1 MTAFA
6 SLPDFLRAPATAKV
20 LDALPGSR
28 AVGGAVRD
36 ALAGLPVADVDV
48 AAPFPPEEIM
58 ARLLAAGCKV
68 FETGLAHGT
77 VTAVW
82 DHQPIEVTALRR
94 DVLTD
99 FTMNAMSLGA
109 DGVLHDYFGGRDDL
123 ARGRVRFVGDPA
135 TRLAEDYLRLLR
147 FFRFQARYGKG
158 APDAAALHAI
168 HEAIPGLARLS
179 VERIWMEIK
188 RILMVAEPAP
198 TLALMAELGVLPAI
212 LPEIAA
218 PDINC
223 LARLVALG
231 APAEPLLRLAAL
243 GGAAPGLA
251 ARLKLSSA
259 EARALRFLQEAA
271 IPNAEID
278 AAGFRR
284 WRARHDAVA
293 LDIQEAALWL
303 ADAQGG
309 AVPLRA
315 ALRAALHA
323 EAAPV
328 FPLQGR
334 DLLVEGAAPG
344 PALGALLAK
353 LEDFWIA
360 GGCVADH
367 AACLA
372 EARRL
377 MAP

>member
-1 MTAFA
+1 V
-6 SLPDFLRAPATAKV
+6 P
-20 LDALPGSR
+20 
-28 AVGGAVRD
+28 
-36 ALAGLPVADVDV
+36 
-48 AAPFPPEEIM
+48 
-58 ARLLAAGCKV
+58 
-68 FETGLAHGT
+68 
-77 VTAVW
+77 
-82 DHQPIEVTALRR
+82 ALR
-94 DVLTD
+94 
-99 FTMNAMSLGA
+99 
-109 DGVLHDYFGGRDDL
+109 
-123 ARGRVRFVGDPA
+123 
-135 TRLAEDYLRLLR
+135 
-147 FFRFQARYGKG
+147 
-158 APDAAALHAI
+158 
-168 HEAIPGLARLS
+168 
-179 VERIWMEIK
+179 
-188 RILMVAEPAP
+188 
-198 TLALMAELGVLPAI
+198 LMAELGVLPAI
-212 LPEIAA
+212 LPEVTA
-218 PDINC
+218 PDIDC

-259 EARALRFLQEAA
+259 EVRALRFLQEAA

-334 DLLVEGAAPG
+334 DLLAEGAAPG